1 MTANSKYTTET
12 ITYLH
17 RWTPNLFTLRTTRG
31 EAFKFVPGQFARLGV
46 QKGDKIV
53 WRAYSILSADY
64 DEHLEFLSIVVPDG
78 EFTSELTNLKV
89 GDPLFVDKTAYGFL
103 TRDRFE
109 QGKDLW
115 MLATGTGLAPFLSI
129 LYDFSAWEEYDRLI
143 LVQSVR
149 EKAEL
154 AYEDTIRA
162 FATHEFY
169 SEFAHKLHYV
179 PIVTRE
185 VVEGALDTRITDL
198 LKNGGLETATGI
210 PLDQERSRI
219 MICGNPDM
227 VEETRTI
234 LSERGFTLSRRGAPG
249 HLAVEQLW

>member
-64 DEHLEFLSIVVPDG
+64 DEHLEFLSIVVPNG
-78 EFTSELTNLKV
+78 EFTSELNNLKV

-109 QGKDLW
+109 HGKDLW

-198 LKNGGLETATGI
+198 LKNGGLEAATGI
-210 PLDQERSRI
+210 ALDQERSRI

-227 VEETRTI
+227 VDETRNI
-234 LSERGFTLSRRGAPG
+234 LGERGFTLSRRGAPG

>member
-1 MTANSKYTTET
+1 MTASEKYTAET
-12 ITYLH
+12 ITHLH
-17 RWTPNLFTLRTTRG
+17 TWTPSLFTLRTTRSD
-31 EAFKFVPGQFARLGV
+31 AFKFVPGQFARLGV
-46 QKGDKIV
+46 EKNGKIV

-64 DEHLEFLSIVVPDG
+64 DEHLEFLSIVVPGG
-78 EFTSELTNLKV
+78 EFTSELSRLKV
-89 GDPLFVDKTAYGFL
+89 GDTLYVDKTAYGFL

-109 QGKDLW
+109 HGKDLW

-154 AYEDTIRA
+154 AYEETIRS
-162 FATHEFY
+162 FASHEYY

-185 VVEGALDTRITDL
+185 EMPGALSERITTL
-198 LKNGGLETATGI
+198 LANGGLEAHTGI
-210 PLDQERSRI
+210 ALDHERSRI

-227 VEETRTI
+227 VDETRK
-234 LSERGFTLSRRGAPG
+234 LLGERGFTLARRAVPG

>member
-1 MTANSKYTTET
+1 MTASEKYTAET
-12 ITYLH
+12 ITHLH
-17 RWTPNLFTLRTTRG
+17 TWTPSLFTLRTTRSD
-31 EAFKFVPGQFARLGV
+31 AFKFVPGQFARLGV
-46 QKGDKIV
+46 EKNGKIV

-64 DEHLEFLSIVVPDG
+64 DEHLEFLSIVVPGG
-78 EFTSELTNLKV
+78 EFTSELSRLQV
-89 GDPLFVDKTAYGFL
+89 GDTLYVDKTAYGFL

-154 AYEDTIRA
+154 AYEETIRS
-162 FATHEFY
+162 FATHEYY

-185 VVEGALDTRITDL
+185 EVPGALKERITTL
-198 LKNGGLETATGI
+198 LANGGLEEHTGI
-210 PLDQERSRI
+210 ALDHERSRI

-227 VEETRTI
+227 VDETRK
-234 LSERGFTLSRRGAPG
+234 LLGDKGFTLARRSAPG

>member
-1 MTANSKYTTET
+1 MSASEKYTAET
-12 ITYLH
+12 ITHLH
-17 RWTPNLFTLRTTRG
+17 TWTPNLFTLRTTRG
-31 EAFKFVPGQFARLGV
+31 ASFKFTPGQFARLGV
-46 QKGDKIV
+46 EKNGKIV

-64 DEHLEFLSIVVPDG
+64 DEHLEFLSIVVPGG
-78 EFTSELTNLKV
+78 EFTSELTRLQV
-89 GDPLFVDKTAYGFL
+89 GDTIYVDKTAYGFL

-109 QGKDLW
+109 HGKDLW

-149 EKAEL
+149 ERAEL
-154 AYEDTIRA
+154 AYEDIIRG
-162 FATHEFY
+162 FATNEFY

-185 VVEGALDTRITDL
+185 DMPGALNTRITTL
-198 LKNGGLETATGI
+198 LENGGLEAFTGI
-210 PLDQERSRI
+210 PLDQDRSRI

-227 VEETRTI
+227 VEETRK
-234 LSERGFTLSRRGAPG
+234 LLGERGFTLARRSAPG
-249 HLAVEQLW
+249 HMAVEQLW